1 MDQLAQLA
9 RDTCRRFNLAFE
21 PLRPELYRYC
31 RHLTRSPWDAED
43 LAQDTMAR
51 ALVTLGTMLKP
62 AIENPRAWL
71 FRVATNLY
79 IDHVRR
85 AREELG
91 ERTEEP
97 AQTSD
102 QRAKR
107 EAAGTLIARLAPQER
122 AAVVLKDAFDL
133 ELGDI
138 ATVLGTTVGA
148 VKAALHRGRGKLTD
162 PRADDARV
170 PAPAALDAF
179 CRAFDAG
186 DLPALTALLLDTV
199 TVEMPGCAV
208 DLGLAATTDPRSG
221 ILYHTL
227 LSPLFAG
234 MPRRYLEGYDGTEP
248 AGTPPRRGR
257 HPALVRARFGRSRPL
272 HHSQRAPRVTHHAP
286 PDLLLLAGA
295 PGGGR
300 RRAGGP
306 GQNERPRPGPR
317 GSGMMVRAS
326 RRACL

>member
-1 MDQLAQLA
+1 MDDLAALA
-9 RDTCRRFNLAFE
+9 RDACRRFSQSFE
-21 PLRPELYRYC
+21 PLRPDLYRYC

-43 LAQDTMAR
+43 LAQDTLAR

-62 AIENPRAWL
+62 EIENPRAWL
-71 FRVATNLY
+71 FRVATNLF
-79 IDHVRR
+79 IDRTRR

-91 ERTEEP
+91 EPSEAP
-97 AQTSD
+97 APISD

-138 ATVLGTTVGA
+138 ATVLSTSVGA
-148 VKAALHRGRGKLTD
+148 VKAALHRGRGKLAES
-162 PRADDARV
+162 PPDDTRV
-170 PAPAALDAF
+170 PVPTALDAF

-208 DLGLAATTDPRSG
+208 DLSLAATTDPRSG

-227 LSPLFAG
+227 LSPLSAG
-234 MPRRYLEGYDGTEP
+234 TAARYLEGYDG
-248 AGTPPRRGR
+248 A
-257 HPALVRARFGRSRPL
+257 RARSQLVYHRGEHVILLWYGHTSGEAVRCIIRSEIQE
-272 HHSQRAPRVTHHAP
+272 SRVSRLRIYYFSP
-286 PDLLLLAGA
+286 ELLADVAGELGV
-295 PGGGR
+295 PVRTNGR
-300 RRAGGP
+300 G
-306 GQNERPRPGPR
+306 
-317 GSGMMVRAS
+317 
-326 RRACL
+326 LD